1 MGKRNITISLS
12 QARDWFNSGNK
23 QLQALALQVF
33 ETYANDFFNSVSAYK
48 VKKID

>member
-1 MGKRNITISLS
+1 MEERNMAVSIAQT
-12 QARDWFNSGNK
+12 RDWFNSRNK
-23 QLQALALQVF
+23 QLQELALQVF